1 MNKSQY
7 SFVSRVNEMIL
18 KVMKVVISLL
28 VAAFMTVTFVQTVL
42 RYVFHGSLWWSEEIA
57 RYFFVW
63 TIMLGV
69 NVAIM
74 ENQMLRLE
82 FVDTLLGKRAAAII
96 DIIVSAIGWLF
107 IAFLIYS
114 SVLYFQNNNPNQL
127 APTLGWQMRYVTLC
141 MPIGAGLMLW
151 AQTVVMTRKVRL
163 LRKNDLEIKDK
174 EVAE

>member
-1 MNKSQY
+1 MNERIQ
-7 SFVSRVNEMIL
+7 
-18 KVMKVVISLL
+18 KVMKFVIAVL
-28 VAAFMTVTFVQTVL
+28 VAAFMTITFIQTVI
-42 RYVFHGSLWWSEEIA
+42 RYCFHGSIWWSEELS

-82 FVDTLLGKRAAAII
+82 FVDTLLSKRAAAIV

-107 IAFLIYS
+107 IALLLYS
-114 SVLYFQNNNPNQL
+114 SVLYFQALGIKQL

-141 MPIGAGLMLW
+141 MPIGAGLSLW
-151 AQTVVMTRKVRL
+151 AQTFTLIEKIRL
-163 LRKNDLEIKDK
+163 LIRDFQKKKDK